1 MFPSGL
7 NEECPCRV
15 AEHQP
20 LTILAVL
27 SSLPVSRRTLA
38 KIKQNLSWAFGYNLV
53 DVPLAAW
60 ALMPSLGLCLM
71 PSISGALMGLETD
84 PSS

>member
-1 MFPSGL
+1 MHLLGPSTARFTILIPIPIGYRVFPSGL

-53 DVPLAAW
+53 AVPRQQ
-60 ALMPSLGLCLM
+60 GLSC
-71 PSISGALMGLETD
+71 PR
-84 PSS
+84 